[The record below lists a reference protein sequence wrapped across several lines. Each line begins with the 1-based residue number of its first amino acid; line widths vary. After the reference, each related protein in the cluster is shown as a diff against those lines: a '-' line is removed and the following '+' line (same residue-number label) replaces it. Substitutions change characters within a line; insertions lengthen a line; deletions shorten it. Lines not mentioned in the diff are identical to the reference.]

1 MVAPVGFSF
10 QVVPPSVLV
19 LTSTGISPMW
29 GSTAGSWFRCSL
41 HTKELNDMNLEQFW
55 TRAPQ
60 LVRIGLLVS
69 AIVGMVLGGAAD
81 AYWT

>member
-1 MVAPVGFSF
+1 
-10 QVVPPSVLV
+10 
-19 LTSTGISPMW
+19 
-29 GSTAGSWFRCSL
+29 
-41 HTKELNDMNLEQFW
+41 LNDMNLEHFW

-60 LVRIGLLVS
+60 LLRVGLVFL

>member
-1 MVAPVGFSF
+1 
-10 QVVPPSVLV
+10 
-19 LTSTGISPMW
+19 
-29 GSTAGSWFRCSL
+29 
-41 HTKELNDMNLEQFW
+41 MNLEQFW

-60 LVRIGLLVS
+60 LLRIGLLVS